1 MQRCKSAKV
10 VFVRVL
16 SIEYRDGVGWVG
28 SGPRHD
34 IVVSLRFHGGWRPRV
49 AGDGKHFQV
58 SGPGRQV
65 PGSGVQDQVQ
75 VQVRDLYLYP
85 YLITRT

>member
-1 MQRCKSAKV
+1 MNRCKGAKV
-10 VFVRVL
+10 QRWFSSEYGVL

-34 IVVSLRFHGGWRPRV
+34 IVVSGGGWRPRV

-58 SGPGRQV
+58 SGLGRQV
-65 PGSGVQDQVQ
+65 PGAGVQVQ
-75 VQVRDLYLYP
+75 VQVRDLYLYL